1 MFPIQPCL
9 NPYNI
14 IQQHYLTV
22 PLKAITFQKD
32 IIQDHSRHCCLLLEN
47 NFSTNYQDPRTIYQ
61 DPQDEDSPRLLF
73 TVGCNTSNHL
83 DGFLR

>member
-14 IQQHYLTV
+14 IQQYYLTV
-22 PLKAITFQKD
+22 PLKAIIFQKD

-61 DPQDEDSPRLLF
+61 DPQDEDLLD
-73 TVGCNTSNHL
+73 CYLLL
-83 DGFLR
+83 DAIPPIILMAS